1 MYKCQ
6 CLHGCERGRNLGVWM
21 LGNRILKVIQQ
32 NHSNLL
38 FSFPFCLLINIILGA
53 DLFYLSAW
61 KNYLRNEKFVTKNP
75 KLSSS
80 PNNCA
85 LNSFFFCAW
94 LSIDPYITAYNTP
107 EYRFYL
113 VGILL
118 FLDWI
123 REYADWQSAYS
134 GIQSKC
140 EDMRTRWN
148 PYSGYF
154 THSII

>member
-1 MYKCQ
+1 MYKWQ

-21 LGNRILKVIQQ
+21 LAIEYWKLFNKIIQI
-32 NHSNLL
+32 
-38 FSFPFCLLINIILGA
+38 FFPFCLLINIILGT

-80 PNNCA
+80 PNNCS
-85 LNSFFFCAW
+85 LNSFFSCAW

-140 EDMRTRWN
+140 RDMRTRWN
-148 PYSGYF
+148 PYSGYV